1 LVSNLGREF
10 VCFESRDAVDGIHLD
25 KADQPSMLSTYTRDA
40 CRACPERGSAGRSQ
54 DIAVLRALLARGWN
68 GGN

>member
-1 LVSNLGREF
+1 MQLTAFNQ
-10 VCFESRDAVDGIHLD
+10 SRAG
-25 KADQPSMLSTYTRDA
+25 
-40 CRACPERGSAGRSQ
+40 PERDSAAAIQ